1 MSIGLLPSF
10 ITWLPASLSL
20 PSLSTPSLSLFLPL
34 SLSLSLIL
42 FPRYILIRT
51 PVPPAPIV
59 SLSSLWSTAL
69 RHDDAVFREH
79 TTHKNAGLYPS
90 FSRNCPEI
98 HLVKSNLRRRGGG
111 RVEILGNRLSVDY
124 SNTCFA

>member
-20 PSLSTPSLSLFLPL
+20 PSLSTPSLSL
-34 SLSLSLIL
+34 SLSLIL
-42 FPRYILIRT
+42 FPRYTLIRT

-79 TTHKNAGLYPS
+79 TTRQKRRSIPLLFSQLSGDSPGEIEPS
-90 FSRNCPEI
+90 TKRGREGGNTRESF
-98 HLVKSNLRRRGGG
+98 KRRLFQH
-111 RVEILGNRLSVDY
+111 VLCLKKKY
-124 SNTCFA
+124 L